1 MGVLTDVV
9 IADEGEAEAVAT
21 ERVPAKRWRGIDA
34 KGIDQVKL
42 ATLWARLAQRGL
54 DVESIVKLATDFATL
69 FEVSEEGPWVFR
81 IPGRLVELLADL
93 DDQHAATTA
102 VAWASTEEF
111 VLDRWDSGAVR
122 SILDELRSLAREA
135 RAKKKSL
142 LMWMSL

>member
-54 DVESIVKLATDFATL
+54 DVESIVKLTTDFATL
-69 FEVSEEGPWVFR
+69 FEVSEGGPLGLPHPWPPGGAAGRSRRPACCDDGRRVGVDRRIRVGPLGFR
-81 IPGRLVELLADL
+81 RRAL
-93 DDQHAATTA
+93 DP
-102 VAWASTEEF
+102 
-111 VLDRWDSGAVR
+111 R
-122 SILDELRSLAREA
+122 
-135 RAKKKSL
+135 
-142 LMWMSL
+142 

>member
-54 DVESIVKLATDFATL
+54 DVESIVKLTTDFAAL

-81 IPGRLVELLADL
+81 IPRPLVELLADL
-93 DDQHAATTA
+93 DDQGAVTTA
-102 VAWASTEEF
+102 VEWASTEEF
-111 VLDRWDSGAVR
+111 MLDH
-122 SILDELRSLAREA
+122 
-135 RAKKKSL
+135 
-142 LMWMSL
+142 